1 MNFNEHHMKTII
13 MFNKT
18 YQRACWHKKKRVRKK
33 NYARAQYMLR
43 RGLLQ
48 ISRNGRADNV
58 FYTYYDADYLI
69 EEIDD

>member
-1 MNFNEHHMKTII
+1 MKTVI

-18 YQRACWHKKKRVRKK
+18 YIRACFHHKKKIRKK

-48 ISRNGRADNV
+48 ISRKEWKKYFPER
-58 FYTYYDADYLI
+58 
-69 EEIDD
+69 

>member
-1 MNFNEHHMKTII
+1 LKFDEKHVKTVI

-18 YQRACWHKKKRVRKK
+18 YQRACWHKKKKVRKK

-48 ISRNGRADNV
+48 ISRKEWNKM
-58 FYTYYDADYLI
+58 FKK
-69 EEIDD
+69 

>member
-1 MNFNEHHMKTII
+1 MSRLKFDEKHMKTII

-43 RGLLQ
+43 RGLQ
-48 ISRNGRADNV
+48 ISRKEWKKYFPER
-58 FYTYYDADYLI
+58 
-69 EEIDD
+69 